1 METSIGIV
9 KKSQYQASQ
18 WSGGTTTEL
27 LIYPSGSSYS
37 ERTFKWRL
45 SSARVE
51 APESVFTSLPGITRH
66 IMVTEGQ
73 IVLEHKDH
81 YKKVLDTFDQDCFM
95 GDWATVSRGK
105 ATDFNLMLAQGFS
118 GSLEVC
124 FLKAGEQVDINLGKE
139 EKVTNVFYALNGSLE
154 FEVDKNRFNID
165 EKDLFHITQSPD
177 EKSVMLRLTNTS
189 KDKAM
194 VIRAVISEN
203 HE

>member
-9 KKSQYQASQ
+9 KKSQYRTTE

-37 ERTFKWRL
+37 ERSFKWRL
-45 SSARVE
+45 SSAKVE
-51 APESVFTSLPGITRH
+51 ASESVFTSLPGITRY

-73 IVLEHKDH
+73 LILEHENH
-81 YKKVLDTFDQDCFM
+81 YKKALDTFQQDCFM
-95 GDWATVSRGK
+95 GDWETVSRGK

-124 FLKAGEQVDINLGKE
+124 FLKAGEQIHISLGKE
-139 EKVTNVFYALNGSLE
+139 KKATNVFYALNGDLLV
-154 FEVDKNRFNID
+154 EVDKNRFDIE

-177 EKSVMLRLTNTS
+177 DESVMLRLTNTS
-189 KDKAM
+189 KDEAA
-194 VIRAVISEN
+194 VIRAEIMEKA
-203 HE
+203 

>member
-1 METSIGIV
+1 MDTGIGIV
-9 KKSQYQASQ
+9 KKSQYRTSQ

-37 ERTFKWRL
+37 ERSFKWRL
-45 SSARVE
+45 SSAKVE

-73 IVLEHKDH
+73 IILEHENH
-81 YKKVLDTFDQDCFM
+81 YKKVLDTFQQDCFM
-95 GDWATVSRGK
+95 GDWETISRGK

-139 EKVTNVFYALNGSLE
+139 KKVTNVFYALNGDLLVE
-154 FEVDKNRFNID
+154 IDKNIFNIE
-165 EKDLFHITQSPD
+165 EKDLFHITQSHD
-177 EKSVMLRLTNTS
+177 EESVMLRLTNTS
-189 KDKAM
+189 KNEAA
-194 VIRAVISEN
+194 VIRAEIMEK
-203 HE
+203 